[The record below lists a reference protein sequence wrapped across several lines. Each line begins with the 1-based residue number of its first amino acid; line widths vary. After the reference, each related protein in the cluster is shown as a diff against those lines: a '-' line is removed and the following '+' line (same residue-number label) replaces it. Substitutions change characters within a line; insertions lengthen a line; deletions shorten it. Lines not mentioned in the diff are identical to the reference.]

1 MVKAEVKLTSQCLY
15 SLVLILKQHVSQSL
29 QLTRHHQPQDAASV
43 CQLPAVVCVQGKDT
57 YLQCQYNTAAAAAAA
72 VAAGGWCW
80 PLALI
85 DYNACVC
92 VQINVF
98 FFYRFAASVQCR
110 RTFSLHSSSQG
121 LPQPSR
127 PCSQLACR
135 SNAAQVFDVTTERC
149 ATLTFTS
156 GQTV

>member
-1 MVKAEVKLTSQCLY
+1 M
-15 SLVLILKQHVSQSL
+15 SQSL

-57 YLQCQYNTAAAAAAA
+57 YLQCQYNTAAAATTAAAAAA

-98 FFYRFAASVQCR
+98 FSIASPPLCNVEEP
-110 RTFSLHSSSQG
+110 SLSTP
-121 LPQPSR
+121 LPKVFPSLEG
-127 PCSQLACR
+127 PVAS
-135 SNAAQVFDVTTERC
+135 
-149 ATLTFTS
+149 
-156 GQTV
+156 